1 MAAVGAKEGEKAM
14 ALEVEYFED
23 IGNNHPS
30 GSLSLGYSPVL
41 PDEVSVDPIGGPA
54 QVSGVDFNVSGSTL
68 TWDLP
73 SSDIKSVI
81 AEGFVVN
88 IRVMYERN

>member
-1 MAAVGAKEGEKAM
+1 M

-23 IGNNHPS
+23 IGSLPGS
-30 GSLSLGYSPVL
+30 SLSLNYVPIL

-54 QVSGVDFNVSGSTL
+54 QVYGVDFTVTGSTL
-68 TWDLP
+68 SWDLP
-73 SSDIKSVI
+73 GSDIKGVI
-81 AEGFVVN
+81 DEGFVVN